1 MHSNQNKSA
10 QTKIEKEQNIRN
22 SSESIDDQ
30 TKEDVNKGLNA
41 VTENISELRVDQA
54 EEKASKNLEVNT
66 YDVKEKNLNTKSLV
80 FINLL

>member
-1 MHSNQNKSA
+1 LHSNQNKSA